1 MLSDIEIASQA
12 VMRPVLDIA
21 GELGV
26 TEDEL
31 DLYGRYKAKL
41 DDSLY
46 ERLTDRPDGR
56 LVLVTAINPTP
67 AGEGKTTTTVGL
79 GQALN
84 RLGHR
89 TVIALRE
96 PSLGPVFGIKG
107 GAAGGGYAQVLPME
121 DINLH
126 FTGDIHAITAAN
138 NLMAALIDNHIH
150 QGNALGIDPR
160 RIVWKRCLDMNDRAL
175 RHIVVGLGG
184 KADGIP
190 REDGFNI
197 SVASEIM
204 AVLCLATDRAD
215 LKTRLQR
222 MVVAYTHDGQPV
234 TADDLKAAGSL
245 ATLLKDAF
253 KPNLIQTL
261 EGTPA
266 LMHGGPFAN
275 IAHGCNSLR
284 ATRLALKLGEITVT
298 EAGFGADLGAEK
310 FFDIKCRV
318 GGLKPDA
325 VVLVATIRALKYN
338 GGVPRSELSQE
349 NVPALKKGLA
359 NLEKHL
365 ENIAAFGLPCVVA
378 LNHFPTDTTAE
389 VAAVGAACA
398 LNGVRMAISRVFA
411 EGGAGGE
418 HLARAVLESLEEDD
432 KNFQFLYPEDL
443 PLPEKIRTIA
453 QKIYGADDVTL
464 TAQAQKDLEA
474 ILKQGLGGLP
484 VCMAKTQYSLSD
496 NPALLGRPTGFSVT
510 VRELRLSAGAGF
522 VVALT
527 GDIMTMPGLPKKP
540 AAEIIDIDNEGQI
553 SGLF

>member
-1 MLSDIEIASQA
+1 MLSDIEIASQK

-21 GELGV
+21 HDLGIA
-26 TEDEL
+26 EDEL

-41 DDSLY
+41 DDTLY
-46 ERLTDRPDGR
+46 ERLADRPDGR

-89 TVIALRE
+89 AIIALRE

-222 MVVAYTHDGQPV
+222 MVVAYTHDGQPI
-234 TADDLKAAGSL
+234 TADDLKAAAPWPPCSR
-245 ATLLKDAF
+245 
-253 KPNLIQTL
+253 
-261 EGTPA
+261 
-266 LMHGGPFAN
+266 MHSNP
-275 IAHGCNSLR
+275 ISSRRSRAH
-284 ATRLALKLGEITVT
+284 
-298 EAGFGADLGAEK
+298 
-310 FFDIKCRV
+310 
-318 GGLKPDA
+318 
-325 VVLVATIRALKYN
+325 
-338 GGVPRSELSQE
+338 PR
-349 NVPALKKGLA
+349 
-359 NLEKHL
+359 
-365 ENIAAFGLPCVVA
+365 
-378 LNHFPTDTTAE
+378 
-389 VAAVGAACA
+389 
-398 LNGVRMAISRVFA
+398 
-411 EGGAGGE
+411 
-418 HLARAVLESLEEDD
+418 
-432 KNFQFLYPEDL
+432 
-443 PLPEKIRTIA
+443 
-453 QKIYGADDVTL
+453 
-464 TAQAQKDLEA
+464 
-474 ILKQGLGGLP
+474 
-484 VCMAKTQYSLSD
+484 
-496 NPALLGRPTGFSVT
+496 
-510 VRELRLSAGAGF
+510 
-522 VVALT
+522 
-527 GDIMTMPGLPKKP
+527 
-540 AAEIIDIDNEGQI
+540 
-553 SGLF
+553 